1 MINKPEIQKVPASHG
16 WLWIRHGYRLIARSP
31 LQAFSLAM
39 VVALGLFLVMLIPL
53 GGALL
58 SILIMPVLL
67 AGYMRVCRSL
77 EYNEKVVPRSIF
89 AGFENR
95 TAQLVSLGGM
105 LLLGILV
112 VSMVTAALGGA
123 ALTAILSAYQTH
135 QDSSALLEA
144 LFAPGSGVQLS
155 LLAGLALLF
164 VLMLAMQF
172 APMLVFFDR
181 MTPWQALKTSLQASL
196 RNIVPFTVYSMILQL
211 FAFALSVI
219 PLGLGWIILLPI
231 GLTSM
236 YVGYRDIFAEAK
248 TTTSDT
254 EGDAATKEGE

>member
-1 MINKPEIQKVPASHG
+1 MNKPEIQKVPASHG
-16 WLWIRHGYRLIARSP
+16 WLWLKHGYRLIMRSP

-39 VVALGLFLVMLIPL
+39 VVALGLFLVMLIPM

-77 EYNEKVVPRSIF
+77 EYNEKVVPRSVF
-89 AGFENR
+89 AGFQNR

-105 LLLGILV
+105 LLLGILA
-112 VSMVTAALGGA
+112 VSMVTATLGGP
-123 ALTAILSAYQTH
+123 ALNAILAAYQAH
-135 QDSSALLEA
+135 PDSTALVEA

-155 LLAGLALLF
+155 LMAGLALLF

-172 APMLVFFDR
+172 APMLVFFDQ

-196 RNIVPFTVYSMILQL
+196 RNIVPFTVYSLILQL
-211 FAFALSVI
+211 FAFGLSVI

-236 YVGYRDIFAEAK
+236 YVAYRDIFAEAK
-248 TTTSDT
+248 TTEPTIES
-254 EGDAATKEGE
+254 E

>member
-1 MINKPEIQKVPASHG
+1 MNKPEIQKVPASHG
-16 WLWIRHGYRLIARSP
+16 WLWIKHGYRLIMRSP

-77 EYNEKVVPRSIF
+77 EYNEKVVPRSVF
-89 AGFENR
+89 AGFQNR

-105 LLLGILV
+105 LLLGILA
-112 VSMVTAALGGA
+112 VSMVTATLGGP
-123 ALTAILSAYQTH
+123 ALNAILAAYQAH
-135 QDSSALLEA
+135 PDSTALVEA

-155 LLAGLALLF
+155 LMAGLALLF

-172 APMLVFFDR
+172 APMLVFFDQ
-181 MTPWQALKTSLQASL
+181 MTPWQALKASL
-196 RNIVPFTVYSMILQL
+196 LASIRNIVPFTVYSLIMQL
-211 FAFALSVI
+211 FAFALSSI

-236 YVGYRDIFAEAK
+236 YVAYRDIFAEAK
-248 TTTSDT
+248 TTESTIES
-254 EGDAATKEGE
+254 E

>member
-1 MINKPEIQKVPASHG
+1 MHKPEIQKVPASHG
-16 WLWIRHGYRLIARSP
+16 WLWIKHGYRLIVRSP

-39 VVALGLFLVMLIPL
+39 VVALGLFLVMLIPM

-77 EYNEKVVPRSIF
+77 EYNEKVVPRSVF
-89 AGFENR
+89 AGFQHR

-105 LLLGILV
+105 LLLGILA
-112 VSMVTAALGGA
+112 VSMVTATLGGPALNAILAAYQAHPDSA
-123 ALTAILSAYQTH
+123 ALV
-135 QDSSALLEA
+135 EA

-155 LLAGLALLF
+155 LMAGLALLF

-172 APMLVFFDR
+172 APMLVFFDQ
-181 MTPWQALKTSLQASL
+181 MAPWQALKASL
-196 RNIVPFTVYSMILQL
+196 LASARNIVPFTVYSLIMQL
-211 FAFALSVI
+211 FAFALSSI

-236 YVGYRDIFAEAK
+236 YVGYRDIFSEAK
-248 TTTSDT
+248 TTETVN
-254 EGDAATKEGE
+254 E